1 MKRLIAPLLLCLA
14 LLVGCQTG
22 PAVDRIDNPI
32 IAQYTID
39 NIGACQ
45 GVFVWEG
52 SVWMYGDRGN
62 KGVIKRLEWIGP
74 NDEGKPMLRD
84 AGETY
89 ELMLYRNRFS
99 RTNEDEQLPR
109 NLIPHPTG
117 LTHHPK
123 YDAFIGNTVDQKG
136 TIYSLHFL
144 GLTESG
150 SLDDWI
156 TNKVIDDLATNGT
169 RPEFVRWNG
178 RWLIATADYGD
189 KDNKLRLYDPEKLK
203 TAKKTSDPGVLIAA
217 FNCGPFVQSM
227 HWIDQENT
235 LVLAQNQTAGLGYR
249 LTLLDFTPRS
259 GYLRHLESPTVK
271 RIIDLGQP
279 TDELEGF
286 AIVAPGWAIM
296 TSAMEENNATV
307 IRWPIKSK

>member
-1 MKRLIAPLLLCLA
+1 MKRFAAPLLC
-14 LLVGCQTG
+14 LLVLAGCQTG
-22 PAVDRIDNPI
+22 SNVEHIDNPVV
-32 IAQYTID
+32 QQLTID

-52 SVWMYGDRGN
+52 SVWLYGDRGN
-62 KGVIKRLEWIGP
+62 KGVIKRLEWLGP

-89 ELMLYRNRFS
+89 ELKLFRNRFS

-117 LTHHPK
+117 LTHHPD

-136 TIYSLHFL
+136 TIYRIHFL

-156 TNKVIDDLATNGT
+156 YNKIEDDLATNGT
-169 RPEFVRWNG
+169 RPEFVRHNG
-178 RWLIATADYGD
+178 KWVIATADYGD
-189 KDNKLRLYDPEKLK
+189 EGNQIRLYDPEKLK
-203 TAKKTSDPGVLIAA
+203 TARKTSDPGVLIAA
-217 FNCGPFVQSM
+217 FDCGPFVQSM
-227 HWIDQENT
+227 HWIDEEQT
-235 LVLAQNQTAGLGYR
+235 LVLAQNQTAGRGYR
-249 LTLLDFTPRS
+249 LTQMKFGDGPEPPAVQR
-259 GYLRHLESPTVK
+259 V
-271 RIIDLGQP
+271 IDLVHP
-279 TDELEGF
+279 ADELEGF

-296 TSAMEENNATV
+296 TSAMKENNLSI
-307 IRWPIKSK
+307 IRWPIESE

>member
-1 MKRLIAPLLLCLA
+1 MKRLAITPLLLCIA
-14 LLVGCQTG
+14 LLAGCQSG
-22 PAVDRIDNPI
+22 PTIEHIDNPI
-32 IAQYTID
+32 VEQLTID

-52 SVWMYGDRGN
+52 SVWLYGDRGN
-62 KGVIKRLEWIGP
+62 KGVIKRLEWVGP

-89 ELMLYRNRFS
+89 ELMLFRNRYS
-99 RTNEDEQLPR
+99 RTNEDEKLPR

-117 LTHHPK
+117 LTHHPDH
-123 YDAFIGNTVDQKG
+123 DAFIGNTVDQKG

-156 TNKVIDDLATNGT
+156 KNKVIDDLATNGT
-169 RPEFVRWNG
+169 RPEFVRYNG
-178 RWLIATADYGD
+178 QWVIATADYGD
-189 KDNKLRLYDPEKLK
+189 EFNQLRLYDPDKLK
-203 TAKKTSDPGVLIAA
+203 EASKTSDEGVLIAA
-217 FNCGPFVQSM
+217 FDCGPFVQSM
-227 HWIDQENT
+227 HWIDETQT

-249 LTLLDFTPRS
+249 LTLLKLSDGP
-259 GYLRHLESPTVK
+259 EPPTVH
-271 RIIDLGQP
+271 RTIEFGQP

-296 TSAMEENNATV
+296 TSAMKENNVTV
-307 IRWPIKSK
+307 IRWPIQAK

>member
-1 MKRLIAPLLLCLA
+1 MNWMNMLLA
-14 LLVGCQTG
+14 LLASTLLALQGCTVGNHAATH
-22 PAVDRIDNPI
+22 IDNPI
-32 IAQYTID
+32 VEQLTID

-45 GVFVWEG
+45 GVFVHDG
-52 SVWMYGDRGN
+52 SVWVYGDGGN
-62 KGVIKRLEWIGP
+62 KGVIKRLKWIGP
-74 NDEGKPMLRD
+74 NDKGEPMLKD

-99 RTNEDEQLPR
+99 RNDENEKLPR

-117 LTHHPK
+117 LTHHPD
-123 YDAFIGNTVDQKG
+123 YDTFIGNSVNQQG
-136 TIYSLHFL
+136 TIYHIHFL

-156 TNKVIDDLATNGT
+156 YNKITDDLATNGT
-169 RPEFVRWNG
+169 RPEFVRYNG
-178 RWLIATADYGD
+178 RWLIATADHGD
-189 KDNKLRLYDPEKLK
+189 EFNQLRLYDPDNLK
-203 TAKKTSDPGVLIAA
+203 KAKKTSDEGVLVAA
-217 FNCGPFVQSM
+217 FDCGPFVQSM
-227 HWIDQENT
+227 HWIDETQT

-249 LTLLDFTPRS
+249 LTLMKFGDGDTP
-259 GYLRHLESPTVK
+259 PTVD

-296 TSAMEENNATV
+296 TSASKENNLTV
-307 IRWPIKSK
+307 IRWPID

>member
-1 MKRLIAPLLLCLA
+1 MKLSHLALLLICLA
-14 LLVGCQTG
+14 LLTGCQTG
-22 PAVDRIDNPI
+22 PTVERIDHPVV
-32 IAQYTID
+32 QQLTID

-52 SVWMYGDRGN
+52 SVWLYGDRGN
-62 KGVIKRLEWIGP
+62 KGVIKRLEWVGP
-74 NDEGKPMLRD
+74 NDDGKPTLRD

-89 ELMLYRNRFS
+89 ELKLFRNRFS

-117 LTHHPK
+117 LTHHPD

-156 TNKVIDDLATNGT
+156 NNKVIDDLTTNGT
-169 RPEFVRWNG
+169 RPEFVRYNG
-178 RWLIATADYGD
+178 QWVIATADYGD
-189 KDNKLRLYDPEKLK
+189 EGNQLRLYDPAKLK
-203 TAKKTSDPGVLIAA
+203 KASKTSDEGVLIAA
-217 FNCGPFVQSM
+217 FDCGPFVQSM
-227 HWIDQENT
+227 HWIDEEQT

-249 LTLLDFTPRS
+249 LTLLKFSDGP
-259 GYLRHLESPTVK
+259 EPPTVE
-271 RIIDLGQP
+271 RIFDLAQP

-286 AIVAPGWAIM
+286 AVVAPGWAIM
-296 TSAMEENNATV
+296 TSAMKENNVTV
-307 IRWPIKSK
+307 IRWPMD

>member
-1 MKRLIAPLLLCLA
+1 MKRLAITPLLLCIA
-14 LLVGCQTG
+14 LLAGCQSG
-22 PAVDRIDNPI
+22 PTIEHIDNPI
-32 IAQYTID
+32 VEQLTID

-52 SVWMYGDRGN
+52 SVWLYGDRGN
-62 KGVIKRLEWIGP
+62 KGVIKRLEWVGP

-89 ELMLYRNRFS
+89 ELMLFRNRFS

-117 LTHHPK
+117 LTHHPEH
-123 YDAFIGNTVDQKG
+123 DAFIGNTVDQKG

-156 TNKVIDDLATNGT
+156 KNKVIDDLATNGS
-169 RPEFVRWNG
+169 RPEFVRYNG
-178 RWLIATADYGD
+178 QWVIATADYGD
-189 KDNKLRLYDPEKLK
+189 EFNQLRLYDPEKLK
-203 TAKKTSDPGVLIAA
+203 KAKKTSDEGVLIAA
-217 FNCGPFVQSM
+217 FDCGPFVQSM
-227 HWIDQENT
+227 HWIDGAQT

-249 LTLLDFTPRS
+249 LTLLKFSDGPEPPAVQRTIEF
-259 GYLRHLESPTVK
+259 
-271 RIIDLGQP
+271 GQP

-296 TSAMEENNATV
+296 TSAMKENNVTV
-307 IRWPIKSK
+307 IRWPIQAK